1 MDTVTI
7 FAQKS
12 NKETQS
18 PVRGLNSSQG
28 SRVEQAKKLHKKQG
42 WKLLNGLWSQVNKKQ
57 DTELLFDIG
66 ALLTNRGISHRMKT
80 GGNQN
85 RNALDLQIYWTKLGN
100 CAHGAG

>member
-42 WKLLNGLWSQVNKKQ
+42 
-57 DTELLFDIG
+57 
-66 ALLTNRGISHRMKT
+66 
-80 GGNQN
+80 
-85 RNALDLQIYWTKLGN
+85 
-100 CAHGAG
+100 